1 MKTYNDYYDI
11 FSKECWTNIKKNE
24 KLNGERWWDKNT
36 IDDSVND
43 CPIIENK
50 TGVNSS
56 EYVILHDMLCQMI
69 IDYIT
74 EHPLNNEVST
84 YSIEINLLSGEW
96 KVYFN
101 NIEDIIFLTHD
112 NEENLS
118 FKTYAGVENEHVI
131 NSYDEL
137 NERIYF
143 FISDFIRRHREN
155 INVKFTSILFSMVDM
170 DKSLQEKKWT
180 ADMDSSLSFYVGD
193 ELVVCSM

>member
-11 FSKECWTNIKKNE
+11 FSKECWDNIKNNE

-36 IDDSVND
+36 INDNVND

-74 EHPLNNEVST
+74 EHLLNNEVST

-118 FKTYAGVENEHVI
+118 FKTYAGVENERVI

-143 FISDFIRRHREN
+143 FISDFIRRHSEY

-170 DKSLQEKKWT
+170 DESLQEKKWT